1 MTDISTINSLGG
13 YPLGAENDSRA
24 PFNEKPKKKV
34 EVNVTVSVT
43 YSKTLNVVVEEG
55 YELPDLIEA
64 VQEMKVL
71 PNDILEEKAEAL
83 NEDLENNDWMF
94 GSIGLAGLKSEIERC
109 RPWHEDE
116 LEVIPNGTETH
127 LLF

>member
-1 MTDISTINSLGG
+1 MTDASTINSLGG
-13 YPLGAENDSRA
+13 YPLGAANDSRA

-71 PNDILEEKAEAL
+71 PNDILEERAEAL
-83 NEDLENNDWMF
+83 NEDLENNDWIL

-109 RPWHEDE
+109 KPWHEDE

>member
-1 MTDISTINSLGG
+1 MTDTSTINSLGG
-13 YPLGAENDSRA
+13 YPLGAENDPRA
-24 PFNEKPKKKV
+24 PYNEKPKKKV

-43 YSKTLNVVVEEG
+43 YSKTLNMIVEEG

-71 PNDILEEKAEAL
+71 PNDILEERAEAL
-83 NEDLENNDWMF
+83 NEDLENNDWML
-94 GSIGLAGLKSEIERC
+94 GSIGLAGLKSEIKRC
-109 RPWHEDE
+109 KPWHEDE
-116 LEVIPNGTETH
+116 LEVIPNGAETH

>member
-1 MTDISTINSLGG
+1 MTDASINSTGG
-13 YPLGAENDSRA
+13 YPLGAADDPRA
-24 PFNEKPKKKV
+24 PYNEKPKKKV

-71 PNDILEEKAEAL
+71 PNDILEERAEAL
-83 NEDLENNDWMF
+83 NEDLETNNWLF
-94 GSIGLAGLKSEIERC
+94 GSIGLAGLKSDIERC
-109 RPWHEDE
+109 KPWHEDE

>member
-1 MTDISTINSLGG
+1 MTDTSTINSLGG
-13 YPLGAENDSRA
+13 YPLGAENDARA
-24 PFNEKPKKKV
+24 PYNEKPKKKV

-43 YSKTLNVVVEEG
+43 YSKTLNVIVEEG

-83 NEDLENNDWMF
+83 NEDLETYDWML
-94 GSIGLAGLKSEIERC
+94 GSVGLAGLKSEIERC

>member
-1 MTDISTINSLGG
+1 MSKLHCLRSDGG
-13 YPLGAENDSRA
+13 YPAGAEFENNC
-24 PFNEKPKKKV
+24 PWNEKPKKKV
-34 EVNVTVSVT
+34 EVNVTISVT

-71 PNDILEEKAEAL
+71 PNDILEERTEAL
-83 NEDLENNDWMF
+83 NEDLENNDWML

-109 RPWHEDE
+109 KPWNEDE